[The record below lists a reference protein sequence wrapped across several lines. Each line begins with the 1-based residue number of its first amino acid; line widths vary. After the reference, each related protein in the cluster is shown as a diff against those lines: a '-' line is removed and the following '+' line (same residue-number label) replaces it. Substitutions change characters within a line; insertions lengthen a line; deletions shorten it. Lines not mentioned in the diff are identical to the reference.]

1 MSIKNVSTT
10 ISGKLLNQ
18 YENILTRQMSFSF
31 HKWKIQTKTNT
42 FYLCICTWAANT
54 ETQFNPMS
62 HHQTCQDQRLSTRYA
77 IFPDMR
83 SSFLW
88 SGLGTEIWLMKF
100 AWIFSRLSLTAST
113 VSLVGLLEKK
123 LTFINHYFDDVWQQ
137 AISDNRLSDND
148 VGL

>member
-1 MSIKNVSTT
+1 MSQPPSLVKYLINMKIYLQDKFLFHFTSEKYK
-10 ISGKLLNQ
+10 GK
-18 YENILTRQMSFSF
+18 
-31 HKWKIQTKTNT
+31 QTLFT
-42 FYLCICTWAANT
+42 LCICTWAANR
-54 ETQFNPMS
+54 ETQFSPMS

-113 VSLVGLLEKK
+113 VSLVDLLEKK
-123 LTFINHYFDDVWQQ
+123 LTFINHYFDDVGQS